1 MNRKQQLI
9 SGGRHWHRLLIWP
22 ALLAILIFVTSA
34 FMHLLLTRTGPQT
47 AINKPPQQ
55 VFSSTDVN
63 AIPSILRE
71 HRIARADIVKMVPS
85 AREPLLQITEDRA
98 APRRYFSLRT
108 GKELPEQDEQQ
119 TRWLASY
126 YLNDTSRVIQSI
138 TFQTEFDDEY
148 PWVNRL
154 LPVYKVVYEGD
165 EGLALYIHTETQA
178 LASISNHWKHNVQT
192 VFRQLHT
199 WAWLD
204 EYRHGRV
211 ILMMIFLSSL
221 LTMIFAGFSLL
232 YLLRRNSQQ
241 KVSRR
246 IHRVLAHVVGIP
258 LLGFCAS
265 GIYHLLHS
273 EYAEVSRDFN
283 LSQPLLFE
291 SKMPASLPLDVLSD
305 QSLHSISLITV
316 GNQLFYRASVAG
328 EAPAAAGEHDHH
340 QVRQQRF
347 DGISKE
353 QGGIYISLG
362 RAANVAMTDEQ
373 AARQLALDHMKISED
388 AIVSVEK
395 VTHFGPD
402 YDFRNKRLP
411 VWRVAIHNDA
421 EDVLF
426 VDVASGLLVDR
437 VNSASRMEGYS
448 FSFLHKWNF
457 LTFPLGREKRDALIA
472 LVLLGA
478 LVLAGLGAFFGTSG
492 VKNQGG

>member
-9 SGGRHWHRLLIWP
+9 SGSRHWHRLLVWP
-22 ALLAILIFVTSA
+22 ALLAIIVFITSA
-34 FMHLLLTRTGPQT
+34 FMHLLLTWTGPQT

-55 VFSSTDVN
+55 VFASTDVN

-71 HRIARADIVKMVPS
+71 HRIARADIIKMVPS
-85 AREPLLQITEDRA
+85 AQEPLLQVTEDRT

-119 TRWLASY
+119 ARWFASY
-126 YLNDTSRVIQSI
+126 YLNDASRVIQSI

-154 LPVYKVVYEGD
+154 LPVYKVVYAGD
-165 EGLALYIHTETQA
+165 DELTLYIHTETQA
-178 LASISNHWKHNVQT
+178 LASISNHWKRNVQT

-199 WAWLD
+199 WAWL
-204 EYRHGRV
+204 ENYRHGRV
-211 ILMMIFLSSL
+211 ILMMLFLSSL
-221 LTMIFAGFSLL
+221 LAMILAGFSLL

-246 IHRVLAHVVGIP
+246 AHRVLAHVVGIP

-273 EYAEVSRDFN
+273 EYAEGSRDFN
-283 LSQPLLFE
+283 LSQPLMLE
-291 SKMPASLPLDVLSD
+291 SNLSTNMPLDALSD

-316 GNQLFYRASVAG
+316 GNQLFYRASVAA

-347 DGISKE
+347 DGIPKE
-353 QGGIYISLG
+353 QGGIYIPLG
-362 RAANVAMTDEQ
+362 RSADAAMTDEQ
-373 AARQLALDHMKISED
+373 VARHLAMDHLKIGED
-388 AIVSVEK
+388 EIISVEK

-411 VWRVAIHNDA
+411 VWRIAIANAAQDI
-421 EDVLF
+421 LF
-426 VDVASGLLVDR
+426 VDVTSGLLVDR

-448 FSFLHKWNF
+448 FSLLHKWNF

-478 LVLAGLGAFFGTSG
+478 LVLAGLGVRLRMSG
-492 VKNQGG
+492 AGRR